1 MNKNIINSAP
11 LTYVANDLSGE
22 ETTGTFYQKEL
33 QKKKNQAEFRIEKSN
48 QKKRR

>member
-11 LTYVANDLSGE
+11 WTYVANDLSGE
-22 ETTGTFYQKEL
+22 ETTGTFYQKIA
-33 QKKKNQAEFRIEKSN
+33 KKKNQAEFRIEKSN